1 MKATELRE
9 KTDKELDQIL
19 VEATEDIMHFR
30 LQMATGVVDN
40 VRKARQARRDIARI
54 RTILAERR
62 RDASATPA
70 GGGE

>member
-1 MKATELRE
+1 MRATELRE

-62 RDASATPA
+62 RDASSAPA

>member
-9 KTDKELDQIL
+9 KTDQELDQIL

-62 RDASATPA
+62 SDASAAPA